1 MKIKTLLIFLIIS
14 LAFIS
19 CSRDEP
25 AITQIEVKPTI
36 IKMNEIYSRGTTTD
50 PDWIEIYNESEIEVD
65 ISGYKIYDSGGQT
78 GVKPKL
84 EIPAGT
90 KIKSKGF
97 YVIVTDIPTT
107 TNPAGFGLSSAGEEV
122 WLEDKNGSVIDNVTF
137 LAMDVTQSYSR
148 IPDGGA
154 WALTNTITKGA
165 SNK

>member
-1 MKIKTLLIFLIIS
+1 MKTKIILVFLIASIS
-14 LAFIS
+14 FIS

-25 AITQIEVKPTI
+25 AIVQVEVKPTI

-50 PDWIEIYNESEIEVD
+50 PDWIEIYNASDFEVD

-78 GVKPKL
+78 AVKPKL
-84 EIPAGT
+84 EFPAGT

-122 WLEDKNGSVIDNVTF
+122 WLEDNKGTVIDNVVF
-137 LAMDVTQSYSR
+137 LAMSETQSYSR

-154 WALTNTITKGA
+154 WALTNTITKGS